1 MNKALFLDRDG
12 VINHD
17 PGDYTTS
24 PADFELLPGIIPFLQ
39 EATAKGY
46 LLIVV
51 TNQAGISKGLYNL
64 ETYAAIELK
73 MKNLFAE
80 AGVQFAEIY
89 FCRHHP
95 DQGKCL
101 CRKPGSLFFEKAV
114 ARFNIA
120 PQQSL
125 MVGDRER
132 DIEAAAAVGIP
143 GVLVPVNS
151 SANSWEIQ
159 L

>member
-24 PADFELLPGIIPFLQ
+24 ADDFELLPGIISCLQ
-39 EATAKGY
+39 EAIAKGY

-51 TNQAGISKGLYNL
+51 TNQAGISKGLYSI
-64 ETYAAIELK
+64 ETYAAIETK
-73 MKNLFAE
+73 MRKLFAE
-80 AGVQFAEIY
+80 AGVHFAEIY

-95 DQGKCL
+95 DHGKCL
-101 CRKPGSLFFEKAV
+101 CRKPGALFFEKAI
-114 ARFNIA
+114 ARFNID
-120 PQQSL
+120 PMQSL

-132 DIEAAAAVGIP
+132 DIEAAAAVGVR
-143 GVLVPVNS
+143 GVLVPVNTP
-151 SANSWEIQ
+151 ANLWGIS